1 MSEMVH
7 ITINKQPLEVPA
19 GTRIIEAAKM
29 LNIDIPH
36 LCYHP
41 DQTIKAH
48 CRMCMVEVVGS
59 RKLTAACSTVVWE
72 GMEVITDSKKVYD
85 AQTGVLDL
93 ILSDHKTNC
102 LSCARNGSCELQ
114 ALCRRFN
121 RLHPELPDISSDE
134 PLRIDNPSIVR
145 DPAKCVKCGRCV
157 KVCAEVQGC
166 AALTY
171 SGRSAGFKV
180 TTAFD
185 LPMDQT
191 DCVLCGQCSLV
202 CPVGA
207 IVETDYTNEVTAAI
221 QNPSKHVIVQV
232 APSVRVGLG
241 DEFGMEAGAVVT
253 GKMVTALRMLG
264 FDKVFDTNF
273 SADLTI
279 MEEGSELL
287 KRIREGGK
295 LPMITSCSPGWV
307 TYLEKHHPELIGH
320 LSTAKS
326 PQAMFGAVAKTYY
339 AQKMGWDPHD
349 VVSVSVMPCTAK
361 KYEASR
367 PELGRDGYQDVDYV
381 LTTRE
386 LAKLIRYV
394 GLDLSVL
401 PESEFDS
408 PLGTGSGAGAIFGAT
423 GGVMEAALRTAYELY
438 TGKTL
443 PRLEFDAVRGDINAI
458 KEATIDLDGTPLK
471 VAVTNG
477 LKNAEELIRRVE
489 RGEADYIFIEIM
501 ACPGG
506 CIGGGGQPKVKMP
519 QIKKVQE
526 ARTASLYQSDADT
539 DVKASWQNPEIAELY
554 EVFLDEPLSE
564 MAEFTLHTYFSDKS
578 DQLGRMKNLTPQTNP
593 MSPKYK
599 PPTAE

>member
-102 LSCARNGSCELQ
+102 LSCARNGTCELQ

-408 PLGTGSGAGAIFGAT
+408 PLGTGSGAIFGAT

-471 VAVTNG
+471 VAVANG

-506 CIGGGGQPKVKMP
+506 CIGGGGQPIGTNNAVRD
-519 QIKKVQE
+519 
-526 ARTASLYQSDADT
+526 ARIQALYEIDRSLPLRKSHE
-539 DVKASWQNPEIAELY
+539 NPEIKTIY
-554 EVFLDEPLSE
+554 EEFFGAPLSQRSHE
-564 MAEFTLHTYFSDKS
+564 LLHTHYHARKKRHNFSH
-578 DQLGRMKNLTPQTNP
+578 LN
-593 MSPKYK
+593 
-599 PPTAE
+599 

>member
-221 QNPSKHVIVQV
+221 QDSSKHVIVQV

-307 TYLEKHHPELIGH
+307 TYLEKHHPELIDH

-361 KYEASR
+361 KYESATPEVSDAAS
-367 PELGRDGYQDVDYV
+367 QDVDVV

-386 LAKLIRYV
+386 LDRMLRAMQINV
-394 GLDLSVL
+394 AAL
-401 PESEFDS
+401 PEEDFDS
-408 PLGTGSGAGAIFGAT
+408 PLGRGSGAGVIFGVT
-423 GGVMEAALRTAYELY
+423 GGVMEAALRTAYWQL
-438 TGKTL
+438 TGNNPPADAFQEIRGQKPWREASFTIGEITV
-443 PRLEFDAVRGDINAI
+443 RLAVASGLGSARQLMDALRSGQVHYDF
-458 KEATIDLDGTPLK
+458 
-471 VAVTNG
+471 
-477 LKNAEELIRRVE
+477 VE
-489 RGEADYIFIEIM
+489 VM

-506 CIGGGGQPKVKMP
+506 CSGGGGQPIHDG
-519 QIKKVQE
+519 QDFAAQ
-526 ARTASLYQSDADT
+526 RGQQLYQLDAESPIRFSHENP
-539 DVKASWQNPEIAELY
+539 DVQALY
-554 EVFLDEPLSE
+554 REYLGQPLSE
-564 MAEFTLHTYFSDKS
+564 KAHHLLHT
-578 DQLGRMKNLTPQTNP
+578 DQRTWTL
-593 MSPKYK
+593 
-599 PPTAE
+599 

>member
-102 LSCARNGSCELQ
+102 LSCARNGTCELQ

-221 QNPSKHVIVQV
+221 QDSSKHVIVQV

-295 LPMITSCSPGWV
+295 LPMITSCSPGWIR
-307 TYLEKHHPELIGH
+307 YCEQHYPDMLPN
-320 LSTAKS
+320 LSTCKS
-326 PQAMFGAVAKTYY
+326 PQQMFGALVKSYY
-339 AQKMGWDPHD
+339 AEKAGIDPKD
-349 VVSVSVMPCTAK
+349 IVVVSVMPCTAK
-361 KYEASR
+361 KYEVQREEQRMANGCM
-367 PELGRDGYQDVDYV
+367 PVDISI
-381 LTTRE
+381 TTRE
-386 LAKLIRYV
+386 LARMIQRAGILF
-394 GLDLSVL
+394 DHL
-401 PESEFDS
+401 PEGQFD
-408 PLGTGSGAGAIFGAT
+408 PMLGLSTGASVIFGAS
-423 GGVMEAALRTAYELY
+423 GGVMEAALRTVVEVV
-438 TGKTL
+438 TGGEMK
-443 PRLEFDAVRGDINAI
+443 PLEFHEVRGMEGI
-458 KEATIDLDGTPLK
+458 KEAVYELPGRTVRVCAASGLHNAKTVLDGVK
-471 VAVTNG
+471 NG
-477 LKNAEELIRRVE
+477 TLHY
-489 RGEADYIFIEIM
+489 DFIEFM

-506 CIGGGGQPKVKMP
+506 CINGGGQPIQHANVRNFTDIKALRAAALYRQDEGMTYRRSHENPVVQKVYADFLGEPGSHKAHALLHCSY
-519 QIKKVQE
+519 IKQKRYRV
-526 ARTASLYQSDADT
+526 
-539 DVKASWQNPEIAELY
+539 
-554 EVFLDEPLSE
+554 
-564 MAEFTLHTYFSDKS
+564 
-578 DQLGRMKNLTPQTNP
+578 
-593 MSPKYK
+593 
-599 PPTAE
+599 

>member
-102 LSCARNGSCELQ
+102 LSCARNGTCELQ

-361 KYEASR
+361 KYEVLR
-367 PELGRDGYQDVDYV
+367 EEQRLPNGCMPVDVS

-386 LAKLIRYV
+386 LGRMITQA
-394 GLDLSVL
+394 GLLFEHL
-401 PESEFDS
+401 PDGAFD
-408 PLGTGSGAGAIFGAT
+408 PMLGVSTGAAAIFGAS
-423 GGVMEAALRTAYELY
+423 GGVMEAALRTVVEQLTGAGMAPLEYQEVRGMEGVKEASYELP
-438 TGKTL
+438 GKT
-443 PRLEFDAVRGDINAI
+443 VRVCVASGLHNV
-458 KEATIDLDGTPLK
+458 KRVLDG
-471 VAVTNG
+471 
-477 LKNAEELIRRVE
+477 IRDGSLQYDFVE
-489 RGEADYIFIEIM
+489 FM

-506 CIGGGGQPKVKMP
+506 CINGGGQPIQHANVRNFTDIKALRAAALYKQDEGMTYRRSHENPVVQKVYADFLGEPGGHKAHALLHCSY
-519 QIKKVQE
+519 IKQKRYRV
-526 ARTASLYQSDADT
+526 
-539 DVKASWQNPEIAELY
+539 
-554 EVFLDEPLSE
+554 
-564 MAEFTLHTYFSDKS
+564 
-578 DQLGRMKNLTPQTNP
+578 
-593 MSPKYK
+593 
-599 PPTAE
+599 

>member
-1 MSEMVH
+1 
-7 ITINKQPLEVPA
+7 
-19 GTRIIEAAKM
+19 
-29 LNIDIPH
+29 
-36 LCYHP
+36 
-41 DQTIKAH
+41 
-48 CRMCMVEVVGS
+48 MVEVVGS

-307 TYLEKHHPELIGH
+307 TYLEKHHPELIDH

-471 VAVTNG
+471 VAVANG

-506 CIGGGGQPKVKMP
+506 CIGGGGQPIGTNNAVRD
-519 QIKKVQE
+519 
-526 ARTASLYQSDADT
+526 ARIQALYEIDRSLPLRKSHE
-539 DVKASWQNPEIAELY
+539 NPEIKTIY
-554 EVFLDEPLSE
+554 EEFFGAPLSQRSHE
-564 MAEFTLHTYFSDKS
+564 LLHTHYHARKKRHNFSH
-578 DQLGRMKNLTPQTNP
+578 LN
-593 MSPKYK
+593 
-599 PPTAE
+599 

>member
-307 TYLEKHHPELIGH
+307 RYLEQHAPDMIRNI
-320 LSTAKS
+320 SSCKS
-326 PQAMFGAVAKTYY
+326 PQQMFGSLVKTYY
-339 AQKMGWDPHD
+339 AEQAGMDPQD
-349 VVSVSVMPCTAK
+349 IFVVSIMPCMAK
-361 KYEASR
+361 KSECAL
-367 PELGRDGYQDVDYV
+367 PTMRDACGDPDVDAV

-386 LAKLIRYV
+386 MDRLFRSDNIQP
-394 GLDLSVL
+394 GDL
-401 PESEFDS
+401 PEEAFDS
-408 PLGTGSGAGAIFGAT
+408 PLGTGTGAAVIFGAT
-423 GGVMEAALRTAYELY
+423 GGVTEAALRRLSED
-438 TGKTL
+438 KS
-443 PRLEFDAVRGDINAI
+443 PRALREFEYAGVRGMQGVKTCEVPYGERTLRIAVVSGLGNTRRLI
-458 KEATIDLDGTPLK
+458 EAMREK
-471 VAVTNG
+471 
-477 LKNAEELIRRVE
+477 RVRYDFVE
-489 RGEADYIFIEIM
+489 VM

-506 CIGGGGQPKVKMP
+506 CAGGGGQPIHDGEELAYSRGSVLYGLDKVANLRFSHENP
-519 QIKKVQE
+519 DVQ
-526 ARTASLYQSDADT
+526 ALYREYLGQ
-539 DVKASWQNPEIAELY
+539 
-554 EVFLDEPLSE
+554 PLSE
-564 MAEFTLHTYFSDKS
+564 LAETLLHTEHSGWF
-578 DQLGRMKNLTPQTNP
+578 M
-593 MSPKYK
+593 
-599 PPTAE
+599 PTHPDYNKR

>member
-145 DPAKCVKCGRCV
+145 DPRQVRQVRPLREGVRR
-157 KVCAEVQGC
+157 GPG
-166 AALTY
+166 L
-171 SGRSAGFKV
+171 RRPDLLRPLRGFKV

-221 QNPSKHVIVQV
+221 QDPSKHVVVQV

-307 TYLEKHHPELIGH
+307 TYLEKHHPELIDH

-326 PQAMFGAVAKTYY
+326 PRPCSARWPRPT
-339 AQKMGWDPHD
+339 
-349 VVSVSVMPCTAK
+349 MPRRWAGI
-361 KYEASR
+361 
-367 PELGRDGYQDVDYV
+367 P
-381 LTTRE
+381 TT
-386 LAKLIRYV
+386 
-394 GLDLSVL
+394 
-401 PESEFDS
+401 
-408 PLGTGSGAGAIFGAT
+408 
-423 GGVMEAALRTAYELY
+423 
-438 TGKTL
+438 
-443 PRLEFDAVRGDINAI
+443 
-458 KEATIDLDGTPLK
+458 
-471 VAVTNG
+471 
-477 LKNAEELIRRVE
+477 
-489 RGEADYIFIEIM
+489 
-501 ACPGG
+501 
-506 CIGGGGQPKVKMP
+506 
-519 QIKKVQE
+519 
-526 ARTASLYQSDADT
+526 
-539 DVKASWQNPEIAELY
+539 W
-554 EVFLDEPLSE
+554 
-564 MAEFTLHTYFSDKS
+564 
-578 DQLGRMKNLTPQTNP
+578 
-593 MSPKYK
+593 
-599 PPTAE
+599 

>member
-1 MSEMVH
+1 MVNV
-7 ITINKQPLEVPA
+7 TINGIAIQVEEGTSILEA
-19 GTRIIEAAKM
+19 TRIIGM
-29 LNIDIPH
+29 PVPT
-36 LCYHP
+36 LCFLKG
-41 DQTIKAH
+41 INEIGA
-48 CRMCMVEVVGS
+48 CRACVVEVEGEEHAQHLV
-59 RKLTAACSTVVWE
+59 TACNNTCEE
-72 GMEVITDSKKVYD
+72 GMVIHTNTTRVRE
-85 AQTGVLDL
+85 ARRTNLEL
-93 ILSDHKTNC
+93 LLSQHRINC
-102 LSCARNGSCELQ
+102 PACERNGTCELQ

-221 QNPSKHVIVQV
+221 QDSSKHVIVQV

-471 VAVTNG
+471 VAVANG

-506 CIGGGGQPKVKMP
+506 CIGGGGQPIGTNNAVRD
-519 QIKKVQE
+519 
-526 ARTASLYQSDADT
+526 ARIQALYEIDRSLPLRKSHE
-539 DVKASWQNPEIAELY
+539 NPEIKTIY
-554 EVFLDEPLSE
+554 EEFFGAPLSHRSHE
-564 MAEFTLHTYFSDKS
+564 LLHTHYHARKKRHDFSHLS
-578 DQLGRMKNLTPQTNP
+578 
-593 MSPKYK
+593 
-599 PPTAE
+599 

>member
-102 LSCARNGSCELQ
+102 LSCARNGTCELQ

-232 APSVRVGLG
+232 APSVRGTSSAWRPAPSSQARWSLPCG
-241 DEFGMEAGAVVT
+241 CL
-253 GKMVTALRMLG
+253 ALTRCSTPTFPLI
-264 FDKVFDTNF
+264 
-273 SADLTI
+273 SPSWRRAA
-279 MEEGSELL
+279 
-287 KRIREGGK
+287 
-295 LPMITSCSPGWV
+295 SCS
-307 TYLEKHHPELIGH
+307 
-320 LSTAKS
+320 S
-326 PQAMFGAVAKTYY
+326 
-339 AQKMGWDPHD
+339 
-349 VVSVSVMPCTAK
+349 
-361 KYEASR
+361 AS
-367 PELGRDGYQDVDYV
+367 GR
-381 LTTRE
+381 
-386 LAKLIRYV
+386 A
-394 GLDLSVL
+394 
-401 PESEFDS
+401 
-408 PLGTGSGAGAIFGAT
+408 GS
-423 GGVMEAALRTAYELY
+423 
-438 TGKTL
+438 
-443 PRLEFDAVRGDINAI
+443 
-458 KEATIDLDGTPLK
+458 
-471 VAVTNG
+471 
-477 LKNAEELIRRVE
+477 
-489 RGEADYIFIEIM
+489 
-501 ACPGG
+501 CP
-506 CIGGGGQPKVKMP
+506 
-519 QIKKVQE
+519 
-526 ARTASLYQSDADT
+526 
-539 DVKASWQNPEIAELY
+539 
-554 EVFLDEPLSE
+554 
-564 MAEFTLHTYFSDKS
+564 
-578 DQLGRMKNLTPQTNP
+578 
-593 MSPKYK
+593 
-599 PPTAE
+599 

>member
-36 LCYHP
+36 LCYHL

-221 QNPSKHVIVQV
+221 QDSSKHVIVQV

-307 TYLEKHHPELIGH
+307 TYLEKHHPELIDH

-471 VAVTNG
+471 VAVANG

-506 CIGGGGQPKVKMP
+506 CIGGGGQPIGTNNAVRD
-519 QIKKVQE
+519 
-526 ARTASLYQSDADT
+526 ARIQALYEIDRSLPLRKSHE
-539 DVKASWQNPEIAELY
+539 NPEIKTIY
-554 EVFLDEPLSE
+554 EEFFGAPLSQRSHE
-564 MAEFTLHTYFSDKS
+564 LLHTHYHARKKRHDFSH
-578 DQLGRMKNLTPQTNP
+578 LN
-593 MSPKYK
+593 
-599 PPTAE
+599 

>member
-307 TYLEKHHPELIGH
+307 RYLEQHAPDMIRNI
-320 LSTAKS
+320 SSCKS
-326 PQAMFGAVAKTYY
+326 PQQMFGSLVKTYY
-339 AQKMGWDPHD
+339 AEQAGMDPQD
-349 VVSVSVMPCTAK
+349 IFVVSIMPCTAK
-361 KYEASR
+361 KYEVLR
-367 PELGRDGYQDVDYV
+367 EEQRLPNGCMPVDVS

-386 LAKLIRYV
+386 LGRMITQA
-394 GLDLSVL
+394 GLLFEHL
-401 PESEFDS
+401 PDGAFD
-408 PLGTGSGAGAIFGAT
+408 PMLGVSTGAAAIFGAS
-423 GGVMEAALRTAYELY
+423 GGVMEAALRTVVEQLTGEGMAPLEYQEVRGMEGVKEASYELP
-438 TGKTL
+438 GKT
-443 PRLEFDAVRGDINAI
+443 VRVCVASGLHNV
-458 KEATIDLDGTPLK
+458 KRVLDG
-471 VAVTNG
+471 
-477 LKNAEELIRRVE
+477 IRDGSLQYDFVE
-489 RGEADYIFIEIM
+489 FM

-506 CIGGGGQPKVKMP
+506 CINGGGQPIQHANVRNFTDIKALRAAALYKQDEGMTYRRSHENPVVQKVYADFLGEPGGHKAHALLHCSY
-519 QIKKVQE
+519 IKQKRYRV
-526 ARTASLYQSDADT
+526 
-539 DVKASWQNPEIAELY
+539 
-554 EVFLDEPLSE
+554 
-564 MAEFTLHTYFSDKS
+564 
-578 DQLGRMKNLTPQTNP
+578 
-593 MSPKYK
+593 
-599 PPTAE
+599 